1 MNFPQIF
8 QVMTKT
14 VLSQRG
20 GVYNPPSCE
29 VISLACKSAV
39 LTASTDT
46 FSIQSW
52 SDEDFDDTLTF

>member
-14 VLSQRG
+14 VLFSD
-20 GVYNPPSCE
+20 GVPYCAPSCE

-46 FSIQSW
+46 FSIQDW
-52 SDEDFDDTLTF
+52 SDEDFDSELTF

>member
-1 MNFPQIF
+1 
-8 QVMTKT
+8 MTKSI
-14 VLSQRG
+14 LSRDG
-20 GVYNPPSCE
+20 GSYCAPSCE

-52 SDEDFDDTLTF
+52 TDEDFDDTLIF

>member
-14 VLSQRG
+14 VLSQKG
-20 GVYNPPSCE
+20 EGYSAPSCE

-39 LTASTDT
+39 LTASTDV
-46 FSIQSW
+46 FSIQGW
-52 SDEDFDDTLTF
+52 TEEGSDDDLTF